1 MARRAT
7 LKDVAAAA
15 GVSVTTVSLVLNDR
29 PARVSTEKREAIARA
44 VKQLNYV
51 PNQNARSLVTKQ
63 SKLVAGVIRAKRDR
77 VPSIAAGGSKK
88 VAPSRKIYRSTTN
101 RTKTG
106 RGKLVKPS
114 AGDIFFGA
122 EFGGRRRK
130 TTQQFRPH
138 RGRKGYWFW
147 PQLRADEA
155 RMISAYDEAVTGV
168 LREWGD

>member
-1 MARRAT
+1 MAREKVGMGIEVPDLKKTLAT
-7 LKDVAAAA
+7 LNKLPGEATVAMRDASQQIAADEADRLRSA
-15 GVSVTTVSLVLNDR
+15 GMSSGD
-29 PARVSTEKREAIARA
+29 
-44 VKQLNYV
+44 
-51 PNQNARSLVTKQ
+51 KQ

-77 VPSIAAGGSKK
+77 VPSIAAGGTKK

-155 RMISAYDEAVTGV
+155 RMISAYDEAVTDV
-168 LREWGD
+168 LGREWGD

>member
-1 MARRAT
+1 MGIEVPDLKQTLAT
-7 LKDVAAAA
+7 LNKLPNEATVAMRDASQQIAQDEADRLRSA
-15 GVSVTTVSLVLNDR
+15 GMSSGD
-29 PARVSTEKREAIARA
+29 
-44 VKQLNYV
+44 
-51 PNQNARSLVTKQ
+51 KQ

-77 VPSIAAGGSKK
+77 VPAIAAGGAKK

-155 RMISAYDEAVTGV
+155 RMISAYDEAVTDV
-168 LREWGD
+168 LGREWGD

>member
-1 MARRAT
+1 MAREKVGIEVPDLKKTLAT
-7 LKDVAAAA
+7 LTKLPGEATAAMRDASQQIAA
-15 GVSVTTVSLVLNDR
+15 VEGDRLRSAGMSSGVIL
-29 PARVSTEKREAIARA
+29 A
-44 VKQLNYV
+44 
-51 PNQNARSLVTKQ
+51 
-63 SKLVAGVIRAKRDR
+63 KLVAGVIRAKRDR
-77 VPSIAAGGSKK
+77 VPSIAAGGTKK

-155 RMISAYDEAVTGV
+155 RMISAYDEAVTDV
-168 LREWGD
+168 LGREWGD